1 MSKKKAVFQWQVYFG
16 IVLILTGALFLA
28 DLFLPVS
35 LMRDYWPGVVVL
47 FGLTF
52 IIGMLAAGKR
62 RAGLAIPGT
71 IISVIGL
78 ILLVQNLFDL
88 WVTWTYA
95 WGLIIVAVG
104 LGMLIMN
111 AYLKR
116 DTIRRVAGLLIGI
129 GLTLFVIFGVLFE
142 LVFQVRGADLYSGIF
157 LGGGLVLLGL
167 FAIFGRLIFGRR
179 QPKPDK
185 AKPAK
190 DGGSDAVEGEYV
202 EVNAVPDPSGLAT
215 HTLPEGATFSGLFFK
230 SVGEV
235 YLIQGDPC
243 GLKVEGNPDLVDNI
257 QVAVHDDVLEI
268 DFETDIEDWTNFRW
282 ADGDRPLRY
291 YVTMPTIKMINME
304 GAGILT
310 ATSLKGEAMD
320 LVQGGAGKVELH
332 DLDYQSLQAELGG
345 LGEIQLSGKVTRQNV
360 DLTGAGGY
368 QAEDLQSEDVEV
380 MLSGA
385 GEAVVWAEK
394 TLKATVT
401 GAGSIKYKG
410 SPEVEQENSG
420 IGEIKPL

>member
-1 MSKKKAVFQWQVYFG
+1 MSEKRVVFQWQVYVG
-16 IVLILTGALFLA
+16 VVLILTGMLFLA
-28 DLFLPVS
+28 DLFLPVP
-35 LMRDYWPGVVVL
+35 LMRVYWPVLVVL

-52 IIGMLAAGKR
+52 IVGMLASGKR

-71 IISVIGL
+71 IITVIGL
-78 ILLVQNLFDL
+78 LLFVQNSFDL
-88 WVTWTYA
+88 WITWTYA
-95 WGLIIVAVG
+95 WALIIVATG

-111 AYLKR
+111 GYLKR

-129 GLTLFVIFGVLFE
+129 GLTLFVAFGVLFE
-142 LVFQVRGADLYSGIF
+142 LIFQVRGADLYSGIF

-167 FAIFGRLIFGRR
+167 FVVFSKLLFGRR
-179 QPKPDK
+179 QPKPAK
-185 AKPAK
+185 AKAAK
-190 DGGSDAVEGEYV
+190 SDAVDAEYETV
-202 EVNAVPDPSGLAT
+202 DSVPDPSSVAT
-215 HTLPEGATFSGLFFK
+215 HTLPEGATFSALFFK

-235 YLIQGDPC
+235 FLIQGEPC
-243 GLKVEGNPDLVDNI
+243 GLKVEGNGDLVDNI
-257 QVAVHDDVLEI
+257 QAAVRDDVLEI
-268 DFETDIEDWTNFRW
+268 DYETDIEDWTHFRW
-282 ADGDRPLRY
+282 ADGERHLRY
-291 YVTMPTIKMINME
+291 YVTMPVIKKINME

-310 ATSLKGEAMD
+310 GTSLQGDSLD

-345 LGEIQLSGKVTRQNV
+345 LGEIQLTGKVTRQKV

-368 QAEDLQSEDVEV
+368 QAEGLQSDEAEV

-385 GEAVVWAEK
+385 GSAVVWADK

-410 SPEVEQENSG
+410 SPEVEQENTG